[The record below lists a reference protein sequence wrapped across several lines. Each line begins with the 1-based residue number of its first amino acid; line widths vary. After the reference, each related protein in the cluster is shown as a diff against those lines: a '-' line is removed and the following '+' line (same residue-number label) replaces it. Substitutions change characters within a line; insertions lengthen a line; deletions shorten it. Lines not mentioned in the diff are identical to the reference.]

1 MILNSLNLSSVS
13 PLKTKL
19 VPVPQFG
26 EDAEVMMTQLD
37 VKGRIRK
44 EKLSAEIVAREDLT
58 EAEKTGLLMCAA
70 VSCAMID
77 PETRG
82 FLVQESD
89 IEAFYN
95 TISEQT
101 LMTLILA
108 LNELN
113 EVSVDEKGQTLA
125 SKKKKS

>member
-1 MILNSLNLSSVS
+1 
-13 PLKTKL
+13 
-19 VPVPQFG
+19 
-26 EDAEVMMTQLD
+26 
-37 VKGRIRK
+37 
-44 EKLSAEIVAREDLT
+44 
-58 EAEKTGLLMCAA
+58 
-70 VSCAMID
+70 MID